1 MKKLLSLLT
10 LCLLGTGLMLAQ
22 KNVSG
27 VVVDEQ
33 GEPIIGASIQVEGT
47 SLGTITD
54 YDGEFALSVPEDAT
68 TIIVSYV
75 GMASQTVAITPN
87 MRITMKDNS
96 EQLQEVV
103 VTGYGVVS
111 KGSFGGSAQA
121 VSSDVIE
128 SKNSSEVTKAL
139 AGEIA
144 GVQVINSSGQPGTNA
159 TLEIGRAHV

>member
-1 MKKLLSLLT
+1 MKKLFSLLT
-10 LCLLGTGLMLAQ
+10 LCLLSTGLMLAQ
-22 KNVSG
+22 KDVSG
-27 VVVDEQ
+27 IVVDDK
-33 GEPIIGASIQVEGT
+33 GEPIIGASVLVEGT
-47 SLGTITD
+47 TIGTITD
-54 YDGEFALSVPEDAT
+54 NDGEFALSVPEDAKT
-68 TIIVSYV
+68 LVVSYI

-87 MRITMKDNS
+87 MRITLKDTS

-144 GVQVINSSGQPGTNA
+144 GVQVINSSGQPGT
-159 TLEIGRAHV
+159 

>member
-1 MKKLLSLLT
+1 MKKLFSLLT
-10 LCLLGTGLMLAQ
+10 LCLLSTGLMLAQ
-22 KNVSG
+22 KDVSG
-27 VVVDEQ
+27 IVVDDK
-33 GEPIIGASIQVEGT
+33 GEPIIGASVLVEGT
-47 SLGTITD
+47 TIGTITD
-54 YDGEFALSVPEDAT
+54 NDGEFALSVPEDAKT
-68 TIIVSYV
+68 LVVSYI

-87 MRITMKDNS
+87 MRITLKDTS

-144 GVQVINSSGQPGTNA
+144 GVQVINSCG
-159 TLEIGRAHV
+159 